1 MGYPSSF
8 RSLLLVVI
16 GLVVG
21 GLGVNLFRESL
32 PGAEG
37 SPEERA
43 NRLEVELKEV
53 RNRLVAYEAKAVE
66 GGMSGPE
73 RKRTLVEGARGI
85 AEKIRAGQVVNPD
98 DIFRASQPLIR
109 ELAPLFDQ
117 MRLKG
122 EKSMIESKVG
132 ELTRKYDLSAE
143 SQEAL
148 RQWFAVK
155 SSEEAKRWTE
165 LVGRDGTRLEDIARA
180 SQNLRAD
187 EGLEK
192 FMEGKLSP
200 ENLAG
205 LKAERMVERAGRVQR
220 EADLMMS
227 RLDAIV
233 QLTEV
238 QKDGV
243 FSVAARSSKDYD
255 PTMILEGASGEGL
268 VQTGAK
274 RREAILGLLSAD
286 QRAVYEV
293 ARQRRSEKLAEEW
306 RAVGM
311 SPPVNG
317 DLFDDDN
324 IW

>member
-1 MGYPSSF
+1 MAYPSSL
-8 RSLLLVVI
+8 RSLFLVII

-21 GLGVNLFRESL
+21 GFGVTWFRESL

-53 RNRLVAYEAKAVE
+53 RNRLVGFEAKAVVRQV
-66 GGMSGPE
+66 SGAE
-73 RKRTLVEGARGI
+73 RKGTLVEGARGI

-109 ELAPLFDQ
+109 ELAPLFDR

-132 ELTRKYDLSAE
+132 ELTRKYDLSPE
-143 SQEAL
+143 NQGAL
-148 RQWFAVK
+148 RQWFEVK
-155 SSEEAKRWTE
+155 SSEAAQRWTE
-165 LVGRDGTRLEDIARA
+165 LVGRDGARLEEIVRA

-200 ENLAG
+200 EKLAG
-205 LKAERMVERAGRVQR
+205 LKAERMVERAGNVQR
-220 EADLMMS
+220 EADLMVS
-227 RLDAIV
+227 RLDSIV
-233 QLTEV
+233 QLSES
-238 QKDGV
+238 QKDEAFAV
-243 FSVAARSSKDYD
+243 VARSSKDYD
-255 PTMILEGASGEGL
+255 PTMILEGASGAAL
-268 VQTGAK
+268 VQTGVK
-274 RREAILGLLSAD
+274 RREAILAVLNAD

-293 ARQRRSEKLAEEW
+293 ERQRRSEKLAEEW

-311 SPPVNG
+311 SPPANG
-317 DLFDDDN
+317 DLFDHEN
-324 IW
+324 AW

>member
-1 MGYPSSF
+1 MAYPSSL
-8 RSLLLVVI
+8 RSILLVII

-21 GLGVNLFRESL
+21 GLGVTGFRESL

-53 RNRLVAYEAKAVE
+53 RNRLVAFEAKAVE
-66 GGMSGPE
+66 GGVSGPE
-73 RKRTLVEGARGI
+73 RQRTLVEGARGI

-122 EKSMIESKVG
+122 EKRMIESKVG

-143 SQEAL
+143 TQGAL
-148 RQWFAVK
+148 RQWFEVK
-155 SSEEAKRWTE
+155 SSEAAQRWTE
-165 LVGRDGTRLEDIARA
+165 LVGRDGARLEDIARA

-233 QLTEV
+233 QLSEA

-243 FSVAARSSKDYD
+243 FSVVARSSKDYD
-255 PTMILEGASGEGL
+255 PTMILEGASGEAL
-268 VQTGAK
+268 VQNGAK
-274 RREAILGLLSAD
+274 RREAILAVLNAD

-293 ARQRRSEKLAEEW
+293 ERQRRSVKLAEEW

-311 SPPVNG
+311 SPPANG
-317 DLFDDDN
+317 DFFDDEN